1 MRRFIIDIFFLA
13 LGGLIGVVW
22 GVHHPSQAEN
32 IADQEHIQSLRV
44 QVAVDQEKIKLLQQ
58 FGGTSAATT
67 QEIDDTQKKL
77 DEANQE
83 LSAAATQ
90 PS

>member
-1 MRRFIIDIFFLA
+1 MKRFIIDIFFLA

-22 GVHHPSQAEN
+22 GVHHPVQAQN

-44 QVAVDQEKIKLLQQ
+44 QVAVDQEKIKLLQR
-58 FGGTSAATT
+58 FGGTSPATT
-67 QEIDDTQKKL
+67 QEIDDAQKNL
-77 DEANQE
+77 DQANSD
-83 LSAAATQ
+83 LAAATQ